1 MIVAYLLLG
10 GLLLALALSA
20 HRQPGSSHRT
30 VLRLAWS
37 QLAPL
42 LLRLPVAL
50 VAASLLAELLPVH
63 WFAAVLGQGSG
74 LAGVLAASVLGAIL
88 PGGPMV
94 SFPLALVL
102 FRAGVG
108 TPQMV
113 ALLTAWSVLAVH
125 RVLVFELPMMGWEF
139 VWRRWLVS
147 LALAPLA
154 GALALAVA
162 P

>member
-10 GLLLALALSA
+10 GLLLGLALAA
-20 HRQPGSSHRT
+20 RKQPAGSHRL
-30 VLRLAWS
+30 VLRGAWS

>member
-10 GLLLALALSA
+10 GMLLALALTA
-20 HRQPGSSHRT
+20 RRRPGDFHRT
-30 VLRLAWS
+30 ALRLAWS

-42 LLRLPVAL
+42 LVRLPVAL
-50 VAASLLAELLPVH
+50 VAASLLAEVLPMDAFV
-63 WFAAVLGQGSG
+63 AVLGEGSG
-74 LAGVLAASVLGAIL
+74 FAGVLAASLLGAVL

-94 SFPLALVL
+94 SFPLAMVL
-102 FRAGVG
+102 FRAGAG

-125 RVLVFELPMMGWEF
+125 RVLIFELPMLGWSF
-139 VWRRWLVS
+139 VWQRWLAS
-147 LALAPLA
+147 LVLAPLA
-154 GALALAVA
+154 GALALALV

>member
-1 MIVAYLLLG
+1 VIVAYLLLG
-10 GLLLALALSA
+10 SLLLALALA
-20 HRQPGSSHRT
+20 ARRRPGGSHRL

-50 VAASLLAELLPVH
+50 VAASLLAEVLPMDAFV
-63 WFAAVLGQGSG
+63 AVLGEGSG
-74 LAGVLAASVLGAIL
+74 FAGVLAASLLGAVL

-94 SFPLALVL
+94 SFPLAMVL
-102 FRAGVG
+102 FRAGAG

-125 RVLVFELPMMGWEF
+125 RVLIFELPMLGWNF
-139 VWRRWLVS
+139 VWRRWLAS
-147 LALAPLA
+147 LVLAPLA
-154 GALALAVA
+154 GALALALV